1 MAARNTFPTD
11 NENSLLHSK
20 HTLNCYFSWSRV
32 GFIFGFDKPLTHPP
46 FLWVFFFFFAEV
58 LSTQPL
64 PKQWGRLM
72 AFVFFF
78 FSILSSYRLQ
88 FEWDWGVWQL
98 GSSEAKE
105 GSLRGW
111 AKSLCCLKL
120 GRDGALRHG
129 LFYASSRQCCHARQW
144 FLRACWMWGWMGHG
158 LGSGTALSLSVGR
171 TAAGWVGEGGG
182 NIYLSWHLVSLWL
195 LPWMRAEEEVGLGRG
210 QQREDDVKQSRPQYG
225 QTSSNKKTK
234 TFNS

>member
-1 MAARNTFPTD
+1 MIKSRLHFWLWQTFDPPT
-11 NENSLLHSK
+11 L
-20 HTLNCYFSWSRV
+20 FV
-32 GFIFGFDKPLTHPP
+32 GFF
-46 FLWVFFFFFAEV
+46 VFFS
-58 LSTQPL
+58 LRCSPL
-64 PKQWGRLM
+64 NLFPNSGADSWHL
-72 AFVFFF
+72 FFFF

-182 NIYLSWHLVSLWL
+182 VIFTC
-195 LPWMRAEEEVGLGRG
+195 RG
-210 QQREDDVKQSRPQYG
+210 
-225 QTSSNKKTK
+225 TW
-234 TFNS
+234 